1 MRALV
6 LGGAGAVCKETTRD
20 LARTSGFEEMVVADG
35 NLGAAESLVR
45 DIGDRRLTPIGFDA
59 EDYPRMLELFP
70 QFDLVV
76 NGLPFRYDV
85 VINRA
90 CVEAG
95 VNGLDLSSLD
105 EQFGLD
111 EAARAKQMTFVP
123 GVGATP
129 GVTNMMVA
137 KAAEQLERMDTVE
150 IAFAAFRSLAPA
162 PGLLTTTLWEF
173 DPQEEARQKVVY
185 ENGAWSYSPPLS
197 GEKRFRFH
205 DLIGEQPVYYV
216 PHDEAYTLPRS
227 YPSLR
232 RVSVRGCFP
241 PRVMSLMSALLHSG
255 ILGLDTI
262 RLDGRETAAME
273 AVRALL
279 WQNPVSKQ
287 NPVWAYGLV
296 VEVTGERGGRRKLY
310 RYRNHH
316 PPQDEWG
323 GEAAYYKNVGLP
335 LSVGAQL
342 LAAGEAKGYG
352 VLPPER
358 AFPVD
363 RFFQELA
370 ARGITIEE
378 TVEDLPPS

>member
-20 LARTSGFEEMVVADG
+20 LALTSDFEEIVVADA
-35 NLGAAESLVR
+35 NPAAVDRLLA
-45 DIGDRRLTPIGFDA
+45 DIGDRRLKPLSFDA
-59 EDYPRMLELFP
+59 DDYEAMLRLFP
-70 QFDLVV
+70 QFELVV

-85 VINRA
+85 IVNRA

-105 EQFGLD
+105 EQFGLH
-111 EAARAKQMTFVP
+111 EAASAKGMIFVP

-137 KAAEQLERMDTVE
+137 KAAEQLDRLDTVE
-150 IAFAAFRSLAPA
+150 VAFAAFRSLAPA

-173 DPQEEARQKVVY
+173 DPEEEARQQVVF
-185 ENGAWSYSPPLS
+185 EDGAWTYSPPLS
-197 GEKRFRFH
+197 GGKRFRFH
-205 DLIGEQPVYYV
+205 DLIGEQAAYYV

-241 PRVMSLMSALLHSG
+241 PRVMELMGALLHSG

-262 RLDGRETAAME
+262 RLDGREVGAME
-273 AVRALL
+273 VIRALL

-287 NPVWAYGLV
+287 TPVWAYGLV
-296 VEVTGERGGRRKLY
+296 VEVTGERSGRRMLL
-310 RYRNHH
+310 RYRNQH
-316 PPQDEWG
+316 PPQEEWG
-323 GEAAYYKNVGLP
+323 GESAYYKNVGMP

-342 LAAGEAKGYG
+342 IARGEVKGHG

-358 AFPVD
+358 ALPVAP
-363 RFFQELA
+363 FFQALA
-370 ARGITIEE
+370 DRGITIEE
-378 TVEDLPPS
+378 TVEELSA

>member
-20 LARTSGFEEMVVADG
+20 LALTSNFEEIAVADSNPAAVERLLAEIG
-35 NLGAAESLVR
+35 N
-45 DIGDRRLTPIGFDA
+45 RRLKPLAFDA
-59 EDYPRMLELFP
+59 GDYDAMLRLFP
-70 QFDLVV
+70 QYDLVV
-76 NGLPFRYDV
+76 NGLPFQYDLV
-85 VINRA
+85 VNRA

-95 VNGLDLSSLD
+95 VNGLDLSSLE
-105 EQFGLD
+105 EQFGMD
-111 EAARAKQMTFVP
+111 AAASAKQMIFVP

-129 GVTNMMVA
+129 GVTNLMVA
-137 KAAEQLERMDTVE
+137 KAAEQLDRLETVE

-173 DPQEEARQKVVY
+173 DPEEAARQQAVY
-185 ENGAWSYSPPLS
+185 EDGAWHYSPPLS
-197 GEKRFRFH
+197 GAKRFPFH
-205 DLIGEQPVYYV
+205 ELIGEQATYFV
-216 PHDEAYTLPRS
+216 PHDEVFTLPRS
-227 YPSLR
+227 YPSLQ

-241 PRVMSLMSALLHSG
+241 PRVMELMSSLLHNG

-262 RLDGRETAAME
+262 QLDGREVPALE

-279 WQNPVSKQ
+279 WQNPVSKL

-296 VEVTGERGGRRKLY
+296 VEVTGEKAGRRLLH

-316 PPQDEWG
+316 PPQQEWG

-335 LSVGAQL
+335 LSIGAQL
-342 LAAGEAKGYG
+342 IARGEVNGHG

-358 AFPVD
+358 AFRVD
-363 RFFQELA
+363 SFFQALA
-370 ARGITIEE
+370 ERGIRIEE
-378 TVEDLPPS
+378 TVEELAP

>member
-1 MRALV
+1 MRVLV

-20 LARTSGFEEMVVADG
+20 LALTSDFDEIVVADANPEAVDRLLAEIG
-35 NLGAAESLVR
+35 NQRLKPLGFQA
-45 DIGDRRLTPIGFDA
+45 DDYDA
-59 EDYPRMLELFP
+59 MLRLFP

-85 VINRA
+85 IVNRA

-105 EQFGLD
+105 EQFGLHQ
-111 EAARAKQMTFVP
+111 AASAKGMIFVP

-137 KAAEQLERMDTVE
+137 KAAEQLDRLDTVE

-173 DPQEEARQKVVY
+173 DPEEEARQQVVF
-185 ENGAWSYSPPLS
+185 EDGAWTYSPPLS
-197 GEKRFRFH
+197 GGKRFQFH
-205 DLIGEQPVYYV
+205 ELIGEQAAYYV

-241 PRVMSLMSALLHSG
+241 PRVMELMSALLQSG

-262 RLDGRETAAME
+262 RLDGREVAAME
-273 AVRALL
+273 AIRALL

-296 VEVTGERGGRRKLY
+296 VEVSGERAGRRVLH

-316 PPQDEWG
+316 PPQQEWG

-335 LSVGAQL
+335 LSIGAQMI
-342 LAAGEAKGYG
+342 ARGEMKGHG

-358 AFPVD
+358 AFPVAP
-363 RFFQELA
+363 FFQALA
-370 ARGITIEE
+370 ERGITIEE
-378 TVEDLPPS
+378 TVEELAA

>member
-20 LARTSGFEEMVVADG
+20 LALTSGFEEIVVADANPAAVERLLAEIG
-35 NLGAAESLVR
+35 N
-45 DIGDRRLTPIGFDA
+45 RRLKPLAFDA
-59 EDYPRMLELFP
+59 SDYDAMLRLFP
-70 QFDLVV
+70 QFELVV
-76 NGLPFRYDV
+76 NGLPFKYDV
-85 VINRA
+85 IVNRA

-105 EQFGLD
+105 EQFGLH
-111 EAARAKQMTFVP
+111 EGASAKGMLFVP

-137 KAAEQLERMDTVE
+137 KAAEQLDRLDTVE

-173 DPQEEARQKVVY
+173 DPEEEARQQVVF
-185 ENGAWSYSPPLS
+185 EDGAWSYSPPLS
-197 GEKRFRFH
+197 GAKRFQFH
-205 DLIGEQPVYYV
+205 ELIGEQAAYYV
-216 PHDEAYTLPRS
+216 PHDEAYSLPRS

-241 PRVMSLMSALLHSG
+241 PRVMELMGALLHSG

-262 RLDGRETAAME
+262 RLDGREVAAME
-273 AVRALL
+273 AIRALL

-287 NPVWAYGLV
+287 NPVWAYGLL
-296 VEVTGERGGRRKLY
+296 VEVTGEQAGARVLR

-316 PPQDEWG
+316 PPQQEWG

-335 LSVGAQL
+335 LSIGAQMI
-342 LAAGEAKGYG
+342 ARGEVNGHG

-358 AFPVD
+358 AFPVAP
-363 RFFQELA
+363 FFQALA
-370 ARGITIEE
+370 ERGITIEE
-378 TVEDLPPS
+378 TVEELAA

>member
-20 LARTSGFEEMVVADG
+20 LALTSDFEEIVIADANPAAVDRLLAEIG
-35 NLGAAESLVR
+35 NP
-45 DIGDRRLTPIGFDA
+45 RLKPIGFSADDYDA
-59 EDYPRMLELFP
+59 MLRLFP

-85 VINRA
+85 IVNRA

-105 EQFGLD
+105 EQFGLH
-111 EAARAKQMTFVP
+111 EAASAKGMIFVP

-137 KAAEQLERMDTVE
+137 KAAEQLDRMDTVE
-150 IAFAAFRSLAPA
+150 IGFAAYRSLAPA

-173 DPQEEARQKVVY
+173 DPEEEARQQVVF
-185 ENGAWSYSPPLS
+185 EDGAWTHSPPLS
-197 GEKRFRFH
+197 GAKAFQFH
-205 DLIGEQPVYYV
+205 ELIGEQTAYYV

-241 PRVMSLMSALLHSG
+241 PRVMELMSALVHSG

-262 RLDGRETAAME
+262 RLDGREFAAMD
-273 AVRALL
+273 AIRALL

-296 VEVTGERGGRRKLY
+296 VEVTGKRAGRRMLH

-316 PPQDEWG
+316 PPQQEWG

-335 LSVGAQL
+335 LSIGAQL
-342 LAAGEAKGYG
+342 IARGDVKGHG

-358 AFPVD
+358 AFPVAP
-363 RFFQELA
+363 FFKALA
-370 ARGITIEE
+370 ERGITIEE
-378 TVEDLPPS
+378 TVEELAT